1 MEEGAPQQPLTG
13 PQQVD
18 ANQHQA
24 ESRGSQHSNPLVD
37 HEHGGDHEGSTRTTH
52 VDRSRSRGKGHA
64 SPIRSGGK
72 LQRKINKLE
81 RELRYERRRR
91 KAHNSGHSSEE
102 SDDTSYRRRSRT
114 PSSESFSCEE
124 EYHRGRRNKS
134 PTHQGQGNDALNK
147 ALNQVS
153 KSPFTRHIEDASLPR
168 RFHQPVFTIYNG
180 RTDPVEHLT
189 QTFGA
194 RFITCRRVVQPLG
207 SLLSMSMRERETLKV
222 YSDRY
227 WEMFN
232 EVDGAH
238 DDVAMN
244 TFKEG
249 LPTEHGLRKSLTG
262 KPVTNVRQLMDR
274 IDKYRRVEEDQ
285 MQGRGKS
292 KAVTQEWRDFRPE
305 RYNNNRPRRDFE
317 GQSGPANSQVVSA
330 VFRGPVQ
337 RVLEKIKDESFF
349 RWPNKMAG
357 DPVKRNRNLY
367 CQYHQD
373 HGHITEDCKNLWD
386 HLEQQVQEGK
396 LTHLLY
402 HSGGREGQA
411 GSAFQGDASRGPP
424 LATINVIFAAP
435 GRTGSCP
442 SRVMSVS
449 QGSEED
455 SSSRPKKAR
464 PGTSLVLS
472 FSEEDKRGTI
482 QPHDDALVVT
492 IRIGGYDVRRVMV
505 DDGSV
510 AEVMYPN
517 LFRGLNLKPEDL
529 TTYSSSL
536 VGFEGKSVAP
546 LGMVRLPVQ
555 TGSDMVEVDFIV
567 VDAFSPYTAI
577 LGRPWLHALGTV
589 SSTLHQKVKYPS
601 GGEVSEILGNQ
612 TMAR

>member
-1 MEEGAPQQPLTG
+1 
-13 PQQVD
+13 
-18 ANQHQA
+18 
-24 ESRGSQHSNPLVD
+24 
-37 HEHGGDHEGSTRTTH
+37 
-52 VDRSRSRGKGHA
+52 
-64 SPIRSGGK
+64 
-72 LQRKINKLE
+72 
-81 RELRYERRRR
+81 
-91 KAHNSGHSSEE
+91 
-102 SDDTSYRRRSRT
+102 
-114 PSSESFSCEE
+114 
-124 EYHRGRRNKS
+124 
-134 PTHQGQGNDALNK
+134 
-147 ALNQVS
+147 
-153 KSPFTRHIEDASLPR
+153 
-168 RFHQPVFTIYNG
+168 
-180 RTDPVEHLT
+180 
-189 QTFGA
+189 
-194 RFITCRRVVQPLG
+194 
-207 SLLSMSMRERETLKV
+207 MSMREGETLKA

-262 KPVTNVRQLMDR
+262 KPVTSVRQLMDR

-292 KAVTQEWRDFRPE
+292 KAVTQERRDFRPD
-305 RYNNNRPRRDFE
+305 RYNNNRPWRDFG

-330 VFRGPVQ
+330 VFREPVQ
-337 RVLEKIKDESFF
+337 RVLEKIKDEPFF
-349 RWPNKMAG
+349 RWPNRMAG
-357 DPVKRNRNLY
+357 DPAKRNRNLY

-373 HGHITEDCKNLWD
+373 HGHVTEDCKNLWD
-386 HLEQQVQEGK
+386 HLEQLVQEGK
-396 LTHLLY
+396 LTQLLH
-402 HSGGREGQA
+402 HSSCRGGHV
-411 GSAFQGDASRGPP
+411 GSAFQRDASRGPP
-424 LATINVIFAAP
+424 LGTINVIFAAP

-449 QGSEED
+449 QCSEEG
-455 SSSRPKKAR
+455 SSSRPKRAR
-464 PGTSLVLS
+464 PGTSLVLG

-492 IRIGGYDVRRVMV
+492 IRIGGYDVKRVMV
-505 DDGSV
+505 DDGSA
-510 AEVMYPN
+510 AEVMYPD

-529 TTYSSSL
+529 TTYSSPL

-567 VDAFSPYTAI
+567 VDAFSLYTAI
-577 LGRPWLHALGTV
+577 LGRPWLHALGAV